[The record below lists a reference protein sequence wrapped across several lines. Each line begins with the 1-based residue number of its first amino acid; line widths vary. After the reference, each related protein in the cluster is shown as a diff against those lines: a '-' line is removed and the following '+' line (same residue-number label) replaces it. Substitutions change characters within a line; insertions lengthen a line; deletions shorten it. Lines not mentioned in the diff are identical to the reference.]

1 MRMLDW
7 GEIQQTGLLRPA
19 GLYSTKWKR
28 DILKNNPRRKN
39 TLGFSQWPEAD
50 DDDDDAQVSPV
61 GGGAAQGRGT
71 CARHERVKGGK
82 KKRHDRRLIHSPAV
96 LTPVFLP
103 PPP

>member
-28 DILKNNPRRKN
+28 DILKNNPRRKS
-39 TLGFSQWPEAD
+39 TLGFSQWPEAAAAA
-50 DDDDDAQVSPV
+50 DDDAQVSPV

-71 CARHERVKGGK
+71 CARHERVKGKRK
-82 KKRHDRRLIHSPAV
+82 KKKKKDMIADLFTAP
-96 LTPVFLP
+96 LY
-103 PPP
+103 